1 MLDLKQKAAFRF
13 IMLFGLMFVGMI
25 VSGSFSIL
33 FESIFQGRDF
43 LLAGSVVQNVIAFFL
58 PAYYT
63 YKYSGCDTR
72 VSLGLYGR
80 YDWKAF
86 AVALII
92 FVVSFPA
99 MEFVIE
105 WNEKLRLPQ
114 SMSDIQASIL
124 EMESKAREMTD
135 MILSVDSIGGLIV
148 NIVIVGGL
156 TGFCEEIFFRGG
168 VQGLLK
174 KSGINSHA
182 CVWIAAL
189 VFSVM
194 HFQFLGFFPRLLVG
208 AFCGYLY
215 KWTKSIWLS
224 ATLHAINNS
233 VVVVVY
239 WLNMRNI
246 GFETEDLYSVAGSWF
261 PLLASVST
269 VCTFL
274 VILYLRKYII
284 DNHGV
289 KKC

>member
-1 MLDLKQKAAFRF
+1 MFDLKQNAALRF
-13 IMLFGLMFVGMI
+13 IMLFGLMFLGMI

-33 FESIFQGRDF
+33 LDNILQGRDS
-43 LLAGSVVQNVIAFFL
+43 LLVVSVVQNIIAFFL

-63 YKYSGCDTR
+63 YKYSGCDTKL
-72 VSLGLYGR
+72 SLGFSGR
-80 YDWKAF
+80 YDWKAI
-86 AVALII
+86 AVALMI

-135 MILSVDSIGGLIV
+135 MILAVDSIGGLIV

-174 KSGINSHA
+174 KSGMNSHV

-194 HFQFLGFFPRLLVG
+194 HFQFLGFVPRLLVG

-233 VVVVVY
+233 MVVVVY

-246 GFETEDLYSVAGSWF
+246 GFDTEDLFSVAGSWF
-261 PLLASVST
+261 PVLASAST
-269 VCTFL
+269 VCTYL
-274 VILYLRKYII
+274 VFLYLRKYIK
-284 DNHGV
+284 DNHGG